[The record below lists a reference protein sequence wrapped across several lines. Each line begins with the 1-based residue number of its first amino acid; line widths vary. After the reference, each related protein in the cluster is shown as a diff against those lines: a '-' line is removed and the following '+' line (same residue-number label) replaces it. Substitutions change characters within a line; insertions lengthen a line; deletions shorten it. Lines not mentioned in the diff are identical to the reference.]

1 MSPRAS
7 QSPPRNRYPYDP
19 SPRSPNTRPQPRAT
33 GALSP
38 AALSRFNQEGE
49 SDEDSVEGLDIP
61 FSSKKSQ
68 GSAMAGGAGI
78 KGFRIHGTAKA
89 AAVAQQAAVAVSE
102 AMAVVERRFRT
113 STCSVGGFIASA
125 LAADVRNFEKVRF
138 TIFE

>member
-1 MSPRAS
+1 
-7 QSPPRNRYPYDP
+7 
-19 SPRSPNTRPQPRAT
+19 
-33 GALSP
+33 
-38 AALSRFNQEGE
+38 
-49 SDEDSVEGLDIP
+49 VEGLDIP

-68 GSAMAGGAGI
+68 GSAMSGGAGI

-125 LAADVRNFEKVRF
+125 LAADVRNFEKV
-138 TIFE
+138 